1 MGAEDVE
8 AGVEEGCMVDGG
20 DEAAEVITTPSQ
32 INILHHHHRSLSIG
46 HTFLPHPK
54 HPSLLISHTL
64 ALGRHYGPQTLILP
78 FRR

>member
-32 INILHHHHRSLSIG
+32 INILHHHHSRPA
-46 HTFLPHPK
+46 HDHD
-54 HPSLLISHTL
+54 
-64 ALGRHYGPQTLILP
+64 AGPC
-78 FRR
+78 